1 MFCNVVQS
9 VRTFT
14 ESVYEVGAENRVLDD
29 VRFNASTNNAIA
41 HYGRLNMPMAWQPLL
56 PVTQSQ
62 WFKVD
67 LGRVLLVNAIS
78 IQGDPRRGESFYSDY
93 KIQYNLNDIAVAGSL
108 VTIKEEDTS
117 SERV

>member
-1 MFCNVVQS
+1 
-9 VRTFT
+9 
-14 ESVYEVGAENRVLDD
+14 
-29 VRFNASTNNAIA
+29 
-41 HYGRLNMPMAWQPLL
+41 MPMAWQPLL

-93 KIQYNLNDIAVAGSL
+93 KIQYNLNDIAVASSL

-117 SERV
+117 SERVREILILNVLIYIKTRTTRSG